1 MSSSEISHFFPFI
14 AGPEWEGTFSKFK
27 EKPSHIC
34 FETADVEE
42 DPPPT
47 QLLPLPPVLSAYFVL
62 LIARKDR
69 ILIISPWNDFLHAWI
84 ISHLQRFGRCFFS
97 PSFFC
102 CGKWWLFSLLDTLM
116 SELMKLMVRPV
127 FPRSPPP
134 AASSA
139 CRFPEIAALV
149 KACIDMSQSWWL
161 MAGDSCG
168 HTAGT
173 ESMQIKGGGGPALS
187 HLILT

>member
-1 MSSSEISHFFPFI
+1 MTFFMHELFLIYKGLGDAFFP
-14 AGPEWEGTFSKFK
+14 
-27 EKPSHIC
+27 
-34 FETADVEE
+34 
-42 DPPPT
+42 
-47 QLLPLPPVLSAYFVL
+47 
-62 LIARKDR
+62 
-69 ILIISPWNDFLHAWI
+69 
-84 ISHLQRFGRCFFS
+84 

-173 ESMQIKGGGGPALS
+173 ESKQIKGGGGPALS
-187 HLILT
+187 HLILTKTFYEELWLSFLQMKKQKLREVQLLSQGHSAE